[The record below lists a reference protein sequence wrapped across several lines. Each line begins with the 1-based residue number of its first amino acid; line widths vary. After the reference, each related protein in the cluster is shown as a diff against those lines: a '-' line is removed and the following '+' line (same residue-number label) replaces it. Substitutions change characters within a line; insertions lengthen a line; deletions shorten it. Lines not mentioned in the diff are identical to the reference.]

1 MARVGAVGLV
11 VLLLV
16 ASVGPALG
24 MTASP
29 ERNLA
34 QAGNQEFD
42 STEFQITVYGNG
54 SARWT
59 FLFKQELANESER
72 QDFEEYAARFNST
85 ETELY
90 TDFQS
95 RARALVAEG
104 TDATD
109 RSMNASNFAKEAEVN
124 AVGNLGLV
132 RMSFTWSAFAVTDGS
147 AVVVG
152 DVFEGGFYIASDQ
165 RLVIQRGPGLVFEA
179 ASPRPLTSADSLA
192 ESDSL
197 TWQGERSF
205 VDNRPRVRLAPPQA
219 DTPTPT
225 PTPTPGGGTGPTPTT
240 NGSGN
245 GSDNPGGG
253 GGPTGFLP
261 VLGLGVLLL
270 AGLGAALAYQ
280 AGALPG
286 RGDDDDSGATAA
298 DTGGGDGDGGGAS
311 DGAAGAAAGAGAA
324 DDSSEDTEPAV
335 PAEELLSDDER
346 VMKLLDE
353 NGGRMKQV
361 NIVEE
366 TGWSKS
372 KVSMLLSEME
382 EDGEISKLRVGR
394 ENIISKKGMEPDAA
408 GSPFDDE
415 E

>member
-1 MARVGAVGLV
+1 
-11 VLLLV
+11 
-16 ASVGPALG
+16 
-24 MTASP
+24 
-29 ERNLA
+29 
-34 QAGNQEFD
+34 
-42 STEFQITVYGNG
+42 
-54 SARWT
+54 
-59 FLFKQELANESER
+59 
-72 QDFEEYAARFNST
+72 
-85 ETELY
+85 
-90 TDFQS
+90 
-95 RARALVAEG
+95 
-104 TDATD
+104 
-109 RSMNASNFAKEAEVN
+109 MNASNFAKEAEVN
-124 AVGNLGLV
+124 PVGNLGVV
-132 RMSFTWSAFAVTDGS
+132 RMSFTWSAFAVTDGG

-205 VDNRPRVRLAPPQA
+205 VDNRPRVRLGPPQA
-219 DTPTPT
+219 DTPTPS
-225 PTPTPGGGTGPTPTT
+225 PTPTPGGGAGPTATT
-240 NGSGN
+240 NASGN
-245 GSDNPGGG
+245 GSDAPGGG
-253 GGPTGFLP
+253 GGAAGFLP
-261 VLGLGVLLL
+261 ILGLGVLLL

-286 RGDDDDSGATAA
+286 RDDDDDGSGPTAA
-298 DTGGGDGDGGGAS
+298 DTGGG
-311 DGAAGAAAGAGAA
+311 GAAADDAAAA
-324 DDSSEDTEPAV
+324 DAAADPPEDTEPAV